1 MRNAF
6 VVVSM
11 ILLSGCGPRDYD
23 DCILENMRGIN
34 DTYVATVIQRSCR
47 DKFPEEQESEE
58 VEQECVLREMTA
70 EEKTSLEIKGGIGHI
85 PNYLVFSIYNHNTVS
100 ELRQFTVLITAP
112 NYKFSQEY
120 SESTL
125 IAPKSARDRIGIS
138 VAETPSAPWGFVLV
152 SAKTCSR

>member
-1 MRNAF
+1 MRNAL

-11 ILLSGCGPRDYD
+11 LLLSGCGPRDYD

-34 DTYVATVIQRSCR
+34 DTYAATVIESSCR
-47 DKFPEEQESEE
+47 EKFPREKESEE
-58 VEQECVLREMTA
+58 VEQKCVLREMTE
-70 EEKTSLEIKGGIGHI
+70 EEKISLEIKGGILGV
-85 PNYLVFSIYNHNTVS
+85 NYLAFSIYNHNTVS

-125 IAPKSARDRIGIS
+125 IAPKSAKDRIGIS
-138 VAETPSAPWGFVLV
+138 VAETPSVPWGFVLV